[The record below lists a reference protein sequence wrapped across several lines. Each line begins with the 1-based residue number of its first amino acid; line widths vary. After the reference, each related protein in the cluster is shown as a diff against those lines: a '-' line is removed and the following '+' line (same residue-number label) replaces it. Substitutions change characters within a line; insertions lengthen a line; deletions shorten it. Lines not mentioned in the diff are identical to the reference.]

1 MLHLSILLVAPKLA
15 VPLVVASGGNRSQNS
30 NNMTDPAASIIIVRQ
45 SHPASRSASPTV
57 CFMNFSRAH
66 LKVDREPEVLLVLC
80 QHRLLMPSCGQEISA
95 RLDSTNAI
103 NSTIKGV
110 VILYR
115 RSRKTNGCAVICD
128 SIVRFGQLKVNNC
141 QCSIRDN

>member
-1 MLHLSILLVAPKLA
+1 MLHLSILLVAQKLA
-15 VPLVVASGGNRSQNS
+15 VPLVVASGGNRNQNS
-30 NNMTDPAASIIIVRQ
+30 DNTTNPAASIIIVRH
-45 SHPASRSASPTV
+45 SHPASRSMTPTV

-80 QHRLLMPSCGQEISA
+80 QHRPLMPSCHQEISA
-95 RLDSTNAI
+95 RLDST

-115 RSRKTNGCAVICD
+115 RSRKTNGYVVICD

-141 QCSIRDN
+141 SIRGN